1 MRVPLVLLIAF
12 VLCAATIGCGTTH
25 TLKNSSS
32 ASIAPLPAVS
42 AAPAVPPSPA
52 LPPASGTPHSDSVGR
67 HSAPD
72 PRPAQVAA
80 PAKHGTTMSDRISSG
95 IRIGSVGAFL
105 GSFAGPIGFAAGGG
119 TGFLIGFVAGQS
131 PFGSA
136 GGDVATGS
144 WERQVAYQRAW
155 EAQVHEQ
162 LARLDAQAQN
172 AQQQPQPSQ
181 AAGIAAIPP
190 AQGIPQTAGIAPA
203 ASGVPV
209 PGAMSAAA
217 GTDPVADYVSW
228 SRQVVA
234 YAQPQ
239 LLAPGDAPKVPAQ
252 VSPVRAVDRNGDG
265 RDDAWLIYD
274 GKTLRMQAVDRNG
287 DGRPDREDL
296 YEQGRLASRRLDDD
310 GDGRFETIE
319 TIEGDQV
326 TGWVMDLDG
335 DGRYEC
341 RSVEDAE
348 GVHHVERDADGDG
361 RTDAWIMMVG
371 EGSKAAVREQVDTDG
386 DGKADTTTI
395 YVNGHVVRQ
404 EDVDAKKA
412 GTGS

>member
-1 MRVPLVLLIAF
+1 MRIPLVLLIAF
-12 VLCAATIGCGTTH
+12 VLCAAAAGCGTTP
-25 TLKNSSS
+25 TLKNSSPT
-32 ASIAPLPAVS
+32 SIAPLPTVS
-42 AAPAVPPSPA
+42 AVPAVPPSSA
-52 LPPASGTPHSDSVGR
+52 LPLASGTLHSDSAGR
-67 HSAPD
+67 GSAPD

-80 PAKHGTTMSDRISSG
+80 PAKRRATMSDRMSSG
-95 IRIGSVGAFL
+95 MRIGSVGAFL

-119 TGFLIGFVAGQS
+119 TGFLVGFVTGHS

-136 GGDVATGS
+136 GGDVATGG

-155 EAQVHEQ
+155 EAQVRDQ
-162 LARLDAQAQN
+162 VARLDAQGQN
-172 AQQQPQPSQ
+172 AQQQPSQ
-181 AAGIAAIPP
+181 AEGIAAIPP
-190 AQGIPQTAGIAPA
+190 AQGISQTVGIAPV

-209 PGAMSAAA
+209 PGAISAA
-217 GTDPVADYVSW
+217 VS
-228 SRQVVA
+228 
-234 YAQPQ
+234 
-239 LLAPGDAPKVPAQ
+239 
-252 VSPVRAVDRNGDG
+252 AVDRNGDG

-274 GKTLRMQAVDRNG
+274 GKTLRMQALDRNG
-287 DGRPDREDL
+287 DGRPDLEDL
-296 YEQGRLASRRLDDD
+296 YEQGRLASRKLDED

-326 TGWVMDLDG
+326 NGWVMDLDG

-361 RTDAWIMMVG
+361 RTDAWIMIVG

-395 YVNGHVVRQ
+395 YVDGHVVRQ